1 MKEFNIPW
9 LNRNVLD
16 YYLMQAAKQEEQ
28 QDREVVNSG
37 KGGGRSRRIVVDFLY
52 CGMLCV
58 HTSILNFLGCFKMP
72 MSAPVSNFI

>member
-28 QDREVVNSG
+28 QDREVAVISG
-37 KGGGRSRRIVVDFLY
+37 KEGGR
-52 CGMLCV
+52 
-58 HTSILNFLGCFKMP
+58 
-72 MSAPVSNFI
+72 